1 MEKWEKRKKVIQLI
15 TKDRNYRNF
24 EVRAGE
30 EQNIIEGY
38 AVVFNTV
45 ETMYEYDGIQ
55 YKEEIRTGAFD
66 NTEMRDVV
74 LNFNHGGKPV
84 ARTKNKTLELSIDQR
99 GVKVRADLSGTEEG
113 RKLYEEVKGG
123 YLDKMSFAFSINAE
137 EYNKETRTRSITDI
151 KRLYDVAVV
160 DIPAYESTSVV
171 ARSFFEVEAEKE
183 LVEAR
188 GIEQRKQRLKL
199 KLMMEVQ

>member
-1 MEKWEKRKKVIQLI
+1 MI

-24 EVRAGE
+24 EIRAGE
-30 EQNIIEGY
+30 EANIIEGY

-45 ETMYEYDGIQ
+45 ETMYEYDGIA
-55 YKEEIRTGAFD
+55 YKEEIRSGAFD
-66 NTEMRDVV
+66 KAEMNDVV

-84 ARTKNKTLELSIDQR
+84 ARTKNKTLELTIDQR

-123 YLDKMSFAFSINAE
+123 YLDKMSFAFTINAE
-137 EYNKETRTRSITDI
+137 EYNRETHTRSITGI
-151 KRLYDVAVV
+151 KRLFDVAVV
-160 DIPAYESTSVV
+160 DIPAYESTSVF
-171 ARSFFEVEAEKE
+171 ARSFFEAEAEKE

-188 GIEQRKQRLKL
+188 ELERRKKQIKL
-199 KLMMEVQ
+199 KLMLEA